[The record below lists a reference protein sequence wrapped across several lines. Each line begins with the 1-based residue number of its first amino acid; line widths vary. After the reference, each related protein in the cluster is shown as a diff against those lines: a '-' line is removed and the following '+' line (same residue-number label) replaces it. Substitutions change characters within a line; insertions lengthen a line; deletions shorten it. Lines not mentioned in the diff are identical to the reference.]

1 MVGLTGRENP
11 STEKFDILEMVP
23 SPSLSLSL
31 SRPEIPAP
39 TLVVEPRRRGLLLL
53 RAGDGHHAPRL
64 LVAGRRGHRAR
75 AELAAAGGD
84 QQGQHPRPGTWCQI
98 SADLQM
104 LISTDL

>member
-1 MVGLTGRENP
+1 MGLTGRENP

-23 SPSLSLSL
+23 SPSLSLG
-31 SRPEIPAP
+31 REIPAP

-84 QQGQHPRPGTWCQI
+84 QQRQHPRPGTWCQI
-98 SADLQM
+98 SAALQM